1 MPAGDNGQTT
11 EVIKPSVGRVV
22 HFVPGRNQKINVNA
36 GQPLAA
42 TIAHVWSDHMVNL
55 GVLDYAGRAHHC
67 TSVPLVQ
74 PGKRPPEDGYYC
86 CWMDYQLGQAAMTAE
101 ISELAGLT
109 TNTPQAPGPPE
120 TDAAREPGS
129 PTDAAAEP
137 ETPPANA
144 DV

>member
-1 MPAGDNGQTT
+1 MDADERGEK

-22 HFVPGRNQKINVNA
+22 HFVPGRDQKINVND

-55 GVLDYAGRAHHC
+55 GVLDFTGRHHHC

-74 PGKRPPEDGYYC
+74 PGKRPPEGGYWC

-101 ISELAGLT
+101 IAERAGLT
-109 TNTPQAPGPPE
+109 T
-120 TDAAREPGS
+120 DAAGEPGS
-129 PTDAAAEP
+129 PSDAATEP
-137 ETPPANA
+137 GPPATSAENLTLNPEP
-144 DV
+144 